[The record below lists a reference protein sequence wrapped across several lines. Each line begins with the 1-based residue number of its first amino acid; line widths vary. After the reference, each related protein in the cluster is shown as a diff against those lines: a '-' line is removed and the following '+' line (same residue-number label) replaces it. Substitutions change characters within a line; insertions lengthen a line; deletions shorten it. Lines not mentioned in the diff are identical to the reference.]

1 MYFVENR
8 VGPITLCNGGVLT
21 ILSEAEK
28 LRYCLERDRLL
39 CSAEFARSP
48 TMSKLL
54 RFLVD
59 CKLLDEGKPLTA
71 YAVAVEGLGRDDS
84 FDTQIDSYPRVQI
97 GRLRRM
103 LDHFYLREKSEY
115 RLFIPYQHYEIIL
128 GKNETASEAQPG
140 SDAAPG
146 PAAESDT
153 SPVMLE
159 NSATRSPGHW
169 RSIGSAPLL
178 AIIAGLIMLAGA
190 AYYFLQG
197 TSGEAPTAIAY
208 PSVIVQP
215 AEGTTDSPSRARI
228 ESAQSYLVGALGKF
242 DQLHILDEDAGS
254 ARGSQYFLETSVLNG
269 TANRIQLRLV
279 AADTSEVIW
288 SDRVETTSAM
298 QESDL
303 DRAVVEIAGSY
314 GKIAQHELSKHR
326 GDYTPGYPCLL
337 QFHQF
342 MRFRDVANLES
353 VLQCMDASAR
363 KYPDDAYLMSML
375 AIAKNIAKLFGVED
389 QIEGAGKDFA
399 LRAAR
404 LDSDSAS
411 ATFAVAQ
418 SAFYEGDCRRGAS
431 WGERAVSLNPLN
443 SRIMGYLGIYML
455 ACKMPEGEAYATRA
469 LELDANADPAIAA
482 TVAMQKLRRGEAQA
496 AQALS
501 SRYMDSVPGAAVGL
515 EISYILSSAML
526 GEKEEARK
534 AWRLLAERSGL
545 PETAEPRAVLSKW
558 IGNPVLLRELETDFQ
573 KADLY

>member
-1 MYFVENR
+1 
-8 VGPITLCNGGVLT
+8 
-21 ILSEAEK
+21 
-28 LRYCLERDRLL
+28 LERDRLL

-59 CKLLDEGKPLTA
+59 HKLRDEGKPLTA
-71 YAVAVEGLGRDDS
+71 YAVAVEGLGRDDN

-128 GKNETASEAQPG
+128 GKNEAGSEPQSA
-140 SDAAPG
+140 SDAPSG
-146 PAAESDT
+146 FIGESGKTPALLDIPTART
-153 SPVMLE
+153 AGRL
-159 NSATRSPGHW
+159 
-169 RSIGSAPLL
+169 GSVGRGPLL
-178 AIIAGLIMLAGA
+178 AILAALILLASA
-190 AYYFLQG
+190 VFYFLQDPNV
-197 TSGEAPTAIAY
+197 EAPTTIIY
-208 PSVIVQP
+208 PSVIVKP
-215 AEGTTDSPSRARI
+215 AEGATDSASRANMER
-228 ESAQSYLVGALGKF
+228 AQTYLVGALEKF
-242 DQLHILDEDAGS
+242 DQLHIFDKEAGS
-254 ARGSQYFLETSVLNG
+254 AKGARYFLETSFLND

-279 AADTSEVIW
+279 AADSSEVIW
-288 SDRVETTSAM
+288 SSTVGVTTAMRET
-298 QESDL
+298 DL
-303 DRAVVEIAGSY
+303 DKAVVEIAGSH
-314 GKIAQHELSKHR
+314 GKIAQHELSKYR
-326 GDYTPGYPCLL
+326 ADYTPGYPCLL

-342 MRFRDVANLES
+342 MRFRDPANLES

-375 AIAKNIAKLFGVED
+375 AIAKNLAKLFGVED
-389 QIEGAGKDFA
+389 EIDGAGKDFA

-404 LDSDSAS
+404 LDSNSAS

-455 ACKMPEGEAYATRA
+455 ACKMPQGEAYATRA
-469 LELDANADPAIAA
+469 LELDANADLAIAA
-482 TVAMQKLRRGEAQA
+482 TVAMQKLRRGEAKA
-496 AQALS
+496 AQELS

-534 AWRLLAERSGL
+534 AWRLLAQRSGF

-558 IGNPVLLRELETDFQ
+558 IGNPVILRELETDFQ

>member
-1 MYFVENR
+1 M
-8 VGPITLCNGGVLT
+8 LT
-21 ILSEAEK
+21 ILSEGEK

-59 CKLLDEGKPLTA
+59 YKLRDEGKPLTA
-71 YAVAVEGLGRDDS
+71 YAVAVEGLGRDDN

-128 GKNETASEAQPG
+128 GKNEAGSEPQSAA
-140 SDAAPG
+140 DAAPG
-146 PAAESDT
+146 AIGESSKTPALLDI
-153 SPVMLE
+153 P
-159 NSATRSPGHW
+159 ATRSVG
-169 RSIGSAPLL
+169 RSRSVGRGPLL
-178 AIIAGLIMLAGA
+178 AILAALILLASA
-190 AYYFLQG
+190 AFYFLQD
-197 TSGEAPTAIAY
+197 TNGEAPTTITY
-208 PSVIVQP
+208 PSVIVKA
-215 AEGTTDSPSRARI
+215 AEGAIDSASRANMER
-228 ESAQSYLVGALGKF
+228 AQTYLVGALEKF
-242 DQLHILDEDAGS
+242 DQLHIFDEYAGS
-254 ARGSQYFLETSVLNG
+254 AKGSQYFLETSFLND

-279 AADTSEVIW
+279 AADSSEVIW
-288 SDRVETTSAM
+288 SSTVAM
-298 QESDL
+298 ATAMREADL
-303 DRAVVEIAGSY
+303 DKAVVEIAGSH
-314 GKIAQHELSKHR
+314 GKIAQHELSKYR

-342 MRFRDVANLES
+342 MRFRDPANLES

-363 KYPDDAYLMSML
+363 QYPNDAYLMSML
-375 AIAKNIAKLFGVED
+375 AIAKNLAKLFDVED
-389 QIEGAGKDFA
+389 EIDGAGKDFA

-404 LDSDSAS
+404 LDSNSAS

-418 SAFYEGDCRRGAS
+418 TAFYEGDCRRGVS

-455 ACKMPEGEAYATRA
+455 ACKMPQGEAYAARA
-469 LELDANADPAIAA
+469 LELDANADLAIAA
-482 TVAMQKLRRGEAQA
+482 TVAMQKLRRGEAKA
-496 AQALS
+496 AQELS
-501 SRYMDSVPGAAVGL
+501 SRYMDSVPGAAVEL

-534 AWRLLAERSGL
+534 AWRLLAKRSGF